1 MLSTES
7 ALQPIIVQ
15 LRQTTAYMRKIYDN
29 IEKIDNVNT
38 VELIMSYYMLSIEL

>member
-15 LRQTTAYMRKIYDN
+15 LRQTAAYMRKMYDN

-38 VELIMSYYMLSIEL
+38 VELMSYYMLSIEL